1 MNNALEIVNLHKKYP
16 NFTLNNVSFTV
27 PCGCIVGF
35 VGENGAGKTT
45 TIKSILNTITP
56 DSGSISIYGML
67 NNTSAQARE
76 DIGFVFDECYFHET
90 FTIPQV
96 GKILKGI
103 YKNWDD
109 AYFNQLLQTFGLTSV
124 TGKKDII
131 KNFSRGM
138 KMKLSLA
145 AALAHHPK
153 LLVLDEATSGL
164 DPVIR
169 DEILDMMLEF
179 IQDEEKSI
187 LFSSHITSDLEKA
200 ADYLVFIH
208 NGTILLTG
216 EKDDILSN
224 YGILHCS
231 KDVFSALSTETIVGY
246 KHSAFGVD
254 VLVSNRNSFTQ
265 QEDILID
272 KATIED
278 IMLYTIKG
286 EHIA

>member
-1 MNNALEIVNLHKKYP
+1 MKNAIEIMNLQKKYP
-16 NFTLNNVSFTV
+16 NFSLNNVTFNV

-45 TIKSILNTITP
+45 TIKSILNAINI
-56 DSGSISIYGML
+56 DSGSISIYGQPH
-67 NNTSAQARE
+67 NSAPSARE

-96 GKILKGI
+96 GKILKGV

-109 AYFNQLLQTFGLTSV
+109 AYFNQLLQTFGLSSL

-164 DPVIR
+164 DPIIR
-169 DEILDMMLEF
+169 DEILDMMLDF
-179 IQDEEKSI
+179 IQDENKSI

-208 NGTILLTG
+208 NGSVILSD
-216 EKDDILSN
+216 EKDTILSN
-224 YGILHCS
+224 YGILHCT
-231 KDVFSALSTETIVGY
+231 KDVFSSIPSEAIVGY
-246 KHSAFGVD
+246 KHSTFGVD
-254 VLVSNRNSFTQ
+254 VLVNDRNAFTR

-272 KATIED
+272 KASIED

-286 EHIA
+286 EHSA